1 MYYSRLVDKRLHVV
15 ASTGDIEKI
24 KEVLDKGRNQFGY
37 FGQKY
42 SVSFFPNPPASQLY
56 LLTPIV

>member
-1 MYYSRLVDKRLHVV
+1 MV

-42 SVSFFPNPPASQLY
+42 SLSFFPNPPASQLY
-56 LLTPIV
+56 LLTPIVYSFA